1 MMNTLRNL
9 LVGIF
14 FCVPIYLFLLSS
26 SAQAALLK
34 FDQSTVTV
42 SVGQTFQLQAIV
54 DAQSDQI
61 TSTDMWITYD
71 PTLVEAQTAS
81 PAAFFPAVTSN
92 ISAGKTYVA
101 GLITDPGS
109 YKTGSG
115 TVAVITFKALKD
127 GTATLA
133 YDCRTDASNSSKVIK
148 NAVDP
153 TNVIV
158 CTQNGTSVVTIGTG
172 GPVVPTT
179 APTAAITSP
188 YQSTVQPTALPQTGI
203 MDQFPKI
210 AGMGAFLLV
219 VGVILQLMIL

>member
-1 MMNTLRNL
+1 MNILRNVFICL
-9 LVGIF
+9 F
-14 FCVPIYLFLLSS
+14 FCLSVCLFLFPS

-34 FDQSTVTV
+34 FDQTTV
-42 SVGQTFQLQAIV
+42 SVSAGQTFQIQAIV

-71 PTLVEAQTAS
+71 PTLIEAQTAS

-101 GLITDPGS
+101 GLITEPGS

-115 TVAVITFKALKD
+115 TVAIITFKGLKN

-133 YDCRTDASNSSKVIK
+133 YDCRADASNSSKVIK

-153 TNVIV
+153 TNIIV

-172 GPVVPTT
+172 GVVPTLI
-179 APTAAITSP
+179 PTSISSP
-188 YQSTVQPTALPQTGI
+188 YQSTIQPTGLPQSGI

-210 AGMGAFLLV
+210 AGMGAFLLI

>member
-1 MMNTLRNL
+1 MNILRNL
-9 LVGIF
+9 VVCLF
-14 FCVPIYLFLLSS
+14 FALSICLFSCVSPV
-26 SAQAALLK
+26 QAALLK
-34 FDQSTVTV
+34 FDQSTV
-42 SVGQTFQLQAIV
+42 SIGAGQTFQVQAIV

-71 PTLVEAQTAS
+71 PTLIEAQTAS

-115 TVAVITFKALKD
+115 TVAVITFKALKN
-127 GTATLA
+127 GTATLT
-133 YDCRTDASNSSKVIK
+133 YDCRADASNSSKVIK

-153 TNVIV
+153 TNIIV
-158 CTQNGTSVVTIGTG
+158 CSQNGTSVVTIGTG
-172 GPVVPTT
+172 GVVPT
-179 APTAAITSP
+179 AVPTIVGSLYP
-188 YQSTVQPTALPQTGI
+188 STVQPTALPQTGI

-210 AGMGAFLLV
+210 AGMGAFLLI
-219 VGVILQLMIL
+219 VGVILQLMLL